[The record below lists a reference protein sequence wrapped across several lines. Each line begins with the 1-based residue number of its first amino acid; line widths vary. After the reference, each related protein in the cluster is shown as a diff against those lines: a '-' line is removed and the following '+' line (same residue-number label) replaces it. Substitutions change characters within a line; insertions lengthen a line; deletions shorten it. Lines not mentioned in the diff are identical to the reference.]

1 MNKTPTL
8 INTQKETHGFLGFM
22 TLVLVGVLVWSVI
35 DEPRLHEAR
44 SIIPLFALLGVH
56 ILLHWK
62 LYRFLEKP
70 SLSYIYIVI
79 QEAITVTFIL
89 ITHNIGIVFGFS
101 LALVGEA
108 IGAYGISVRG
118 ILISLF
124 YLLVSL
130 ASYLWSTELP
140 DIGLL
145 FISTAPMLLFV
156 IIYVEL
162 YTRQTRANERAQQL
176 LEQLETANRQL
187 TDYAA
192 QVEDLTI
199 TSERQRMAREL
210 HDTLSQGLA
219 GLILQLEAVDAHLA
233 HNRNEKARQIIQQTM
248 ETARTTLADARTA
261 IDDLRQNQPSDC
273 REALQ
278 KIAAEFSKNT
288 GIPCETEIRLPDG
301 LDVTISYAVIRIAAE
316 AFSNIGRHAQASHAA
331 LKAVQSGNEILLEIL
346 DDGIGFNPDT
356 VPSAGHYGLVGM
368 QERVRLL
375 NGSLTID
382 CQPGQGT
389 NLGIR
394 IPLS

>member
-1 MNKTPTL
+1 MNKSPTL
-8 INTQKETHGFLGFM
+8 INTQKETHGFLWFM
-22 TLVLVGVLVWSVI
+22 TLVLVGVLVWAVVE
-35 DEPRLHEAR
+35 EPKLHEAR

-56 ILLHWK
+56 VILHWK
-62 LYRFLEKP
+62 LYLFLEKP
-70 SLSYIYIVI
+70 FLSYIYMVI
-79 QEAITVTFIL
+79 QGAITLTFIL

-124 YLLVSL
+124 YLVVSIV
-130 ASYLWSTELP
+130 SYLWSTDLP
-140 DIGLL
+140 DLGLL
-145 FISTAPMLLFV
+145 LISTAPMLLFV

-162 YTRQTRANERAQQL
+162 YSRQTRANENARQL

-219 GLILQLEAVDAHLA
+219 GLILQLEAADAHLA
-233 HNRNEKARQIIQQTM
+233 NNKNEKARQIIQQTM
-248 ETARTTLADARTA
+248 GTARNTLADARSA
-261 IDDLRQNQPSDC
+261 IDDLRQNQPPDC

-278 KIAAEFSKNT
+278 KISHEFSKNT
-288 GIPCETEIRLPDG
+288 GIPCDTEINLSDS
-301 LDVTISYAVIRIAAE
+301 LDVTISYTVIRITAE
-316 AFSNIGRHAQASHAA
+316 AFSNITRHAQATHASM
-331 LKAVQSGNEILLEIL
+331 KAVQSDTDILLEIA
-346 DDGIGFNPDT
+346 DDGAGFNLNQ

-368 QERVRLL
+368 QERVKLL
-375 NGSLTID
+375 NGSLSID
-382 CQPGQGT
+382 CQPGKGT
-389 NLGIR
+389 TLKIR

>member
-8 INTQKETHGFLGFM
+8 INTQKETHGFLWFM
-22 TLVLVGVLVWSVI
+22 TLVLVGVLVWAVI
-35 DEPRLHEAR
+35 DEPKLQEAR

-56 ILLHWK
+56 VFLHWK

-70 SLSYIYIVI
+70 SLSYIYMVI
-79 QEAITVTFIL
+79 QGAITLAFIL

-118 ILISLF
+118 ILITLF

-145 FISTAPMLLFV
+145 LISTAPMLLFV
-156 IIYVEL
+156 IVYVEL

-219 GLILQLEAVDAHLA
+219 GLILQLEAADAHLA
-233 HNRNEKARQIIQQTM
+233 NNKNDKARQVIQQTM
-248 ETARTTLADARTA
+248 ATARTTLADARTA
-261 IDDLRQNQPSDC
+261 IDDLRQSQPPNC

-278 KIAAEFSKNT
+278 KIATEFSKNT
-288 GIPCETEIRLPDG
+288 GIPCDTELRLPDG
-301 LDVTISYAVIRIAAE
+301 LDASISYAVIRIAAE
-316 AFSNIGRHAQASHAA
+316 AFSNITQHARATQAAM
-331 LKAVQSGNEILLEIL
+331 KAVQTNTDIMIEIT
-346 DDGIGFNPDT
+346 DDGTGFDPDA

-375 NGSLTID
+375 YGSLSID
-382 CQPGQGT
+382 CQPGKGT
-389 NLGIR
+389 TLRIR

>member
-1 MNKTPTL
+1 MNKKPTL
-8 INTQKETHGFLGFM
+8 INTQKETYGFLWFM
-22 TLVLVGVLVWSVI
+22 TLVLVGVLVWAVI
-35 DEPRLHEAR
+35 DEPKLHEAR

-56 ILLHWK
+56 VFLHWK

-70 SLSYIYIVI
+70 SLSYIYMVI
-79 QEAITVTFIL
+79 QGAITLTFIL

-118 ILISLF
+118 ILITLF

-145 FISTAPMLLFV
+145 LISTAPMLLFV

-162 YTRQTRANERAQQL
+162 YSRQTRANERARLL

-219 GLILQLEAVDAHLA
+219 GLILQLEAADAHLA
-233 HNRNEKARQIIQQTM
+233 NNKNEKARQIIQQTM

-261 IDDLRQNQPSDC
+261 IDDLRQNQPPDC
-273 REALQ
+273 RESLQ

-288 GIPCETEIRLPDG
+288 GIPCDTEIVLPDG
-301 LDVTISYAVIRIAAE
+301 LDVSISYAIIRIAAE
-316 AFSNIGRHAQASHAA
+316 AFSNITRHARATRTAM
-331 LKAVQSGNEILLEIL
+331 KAVQTDTDIMFEIT
-346 DDGIGFNPDT
+346 DDGIGFDPDA
-356 VPSAGHYGLVGM
+356 VPPAGHYGLVGM

-382 CQPGQGT
+382 CQPGKGT
-389 NLGIR
+389 TLKIR